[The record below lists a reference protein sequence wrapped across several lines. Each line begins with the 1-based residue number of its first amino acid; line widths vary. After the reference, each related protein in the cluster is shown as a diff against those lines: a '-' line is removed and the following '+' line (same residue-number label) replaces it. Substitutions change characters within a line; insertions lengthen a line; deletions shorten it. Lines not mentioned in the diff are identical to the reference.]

1 MWLSEV
7 GNKYS
12 VFYWGEMTKRMESEC
27 LLILPFST
35 FRVHTYA
42 LSNPRLLLN
51 VLDKITYV
59 Y

>member
-12 VFYWGEMTKRMESEC
+12 VFYWEEMTKRMESEY

-35 FRVHTYA
+35 FMVHTYA
-42 LSNPRLLLN
+42 LSNSHLLLN
-51 VLDKITYV
+51 VLDKIPYV

>member
-12 VFYWGEMTKRMESEC
+12 VFYWEEMTKRMESEY
-27 LLILPFST
+27 LLILPFLT
-35 FRVHTYA
+35 FMVHTYA
-42 LSNPRLLLN
+42 LSNSHLLLN
-51 VLDKITYV
+51 VLDKIPYV